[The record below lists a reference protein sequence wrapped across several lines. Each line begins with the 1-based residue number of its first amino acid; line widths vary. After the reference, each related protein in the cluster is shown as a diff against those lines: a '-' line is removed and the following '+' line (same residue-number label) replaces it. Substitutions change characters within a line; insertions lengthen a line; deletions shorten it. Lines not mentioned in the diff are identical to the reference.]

1 MNANSKQSL
10 ETWARHAAATNGF
23 GGDLPPAVSE
33 MAVSEG
39 VPAAARAWPATRED
53 RSSASTAIVLLKRLR
68 RAWRRWRAARA
79 TRLELATLDART
91 LRDLGIDPS
100 ETGSVA
106 AEVFGLAE
114 RTRALA
120 MRP

>member
-1 MNANSKQSL
+1 MNATSKQSL
-10 ETWARHAAATNGF
+10 ETWARHAAAANGF
-23 GGDLPPAVSE
+23 GGDLPPAE
-33 MAVSEG
+33 RATAVPERA
-39 VPAAARAWPATRED
+39 PTAAGPRTATRRVRWPAT
-53 RSSASTAIVLLKRLR
+53 TAFVLLKRLG
-68 RAWRRWRAARA
+68 RAWCRWRAARA

-106 AEVFGLAE
+106 AEVVGLAE